1 MNESFIPFKER
12 RKVGSASHLPI
23 NKDIGKSFNEFI
35 FSEAKEYHNKVNQ
48 QKICDLSHQ
57 ATFSTKGKGIHNQ
70 LLFDNNK
77 KN

>member
-1 MNESFIPFKER
+1 MNECFIPFKER
-12 RKVGSASHLPI
+12 RKVDRASHLPI

-35 FSEAKEYHNKVNQ
+35 FSETKEYHNKVNQ

-57 ATFSTKGKGIHNQ
+57 ATFPTKG
-70 LLFDNNK
+70 NK